1 MDKPTLI
8 EKHAGSVVAQGALAA
23 LAAQVATPLAALL
36 PVLANSLAAERHKKR
51 VENALS
57 EIDAQLREH
66 SDVLQSL
73 SDDQFKFVNE
83 VVLAVLQT
91 TEDEKLAYLKRAI
104 SNGLRTDADLGYSAQ
119 LSRILRD
126 IAAAEIRFLIE
137 NFQFERIVFDVEP
150 GTDRGLRV
158 NGGSSQEI
166 AVTGLI
172 ALGLIVPAG
181 STIKTSGAYRFSLLV
196 AKLVALVRS

>member
-1 MDKPTLI
+1 M
-8 EKHAGSVVAQGALAA
+8 AQGALAA

-51 VENALS
+51 VEKTLG
-57 EIDAQLREH
+57 EIDAQLRAH

-91 TEDEKLAYLKRAI
+91 TEDEKLVYLKQAI
-104 SNGLRTDADLGYSAQ
+104 SNGLRTDADLGYSVQ

-126 IAAAEIRFLIE
+126 IAATELRFLIE
-137 NFQFERIVFDVEP
+137 NFQYERIVVDAEP
-150 GTDRGLRV
+150 HTERELRV
-158 NGGSSQEI
+158 AKEGAQEI
-166 AVTGLI
+166 ALTGLI
-172 ALGLIVPAG
+172 TLGLIVSAG
-181 STIKTSGAYRFSLLV
+181 STIDDGGKYRFSPLV
-196 AKLVALVRS
+196 AKLVALVRN

>member
-1 MDKPTLI
+1 M
-8 EKHAGSVVAQGALAA
+8 AQGALAA

-51 VENALS
+51 VDKTLG
-57 EIDAQLREH
+57 EIDAQLRAH

-73 SDDQFKFVNE
+73 SDDKFKFVNE

-91 TEDEKLAYLKRAI
+91 TEDEKLAYLKQAI

-158 NGGSSQEI
+158 NGGSSQEV

-181 STIKTSGAYRFSLLV
+181 STIKTSGAYRFSPLV